1 MNKLIL
7 VLLALFISTG
17 TFAQGIEF
25 EHGTFQEALV
35 KAKKENKLVFM
46 DCYTS
51 WCGPCKYLAKTIFTQ
66 KEVGD
71 YFNAK
76 FVNVKMDMEK
86 GEGIE
91 LHKKYEVKAF
101 PTLLFIDVNGKEVH
115 KIVGGVP
122 AQDLINGAK
131 AALDPNLRI
140 EAFQEKYKNGNRDYD
155 FLMSYLSVLKAQSD
169 KIGIKIVSNELIN
182 NSGLEKF
189 FTKDLFFVVVGAGF
203 TFDSKEFKTILK
215 EKKTLEATVN
225 KDELNG
231 LLAKAITDHLKAVAN
246 SCENLRDLENETNK
260 CKEYITADWFDQFSN
275 GLKGDYYLAKKQY
288 QEWFDFKIAAL
299 GPKTESKYTYGLLEL
314 GDKIYYNP
322 KLREQKEIVEQA
334 FVLAKELAG
343 KEQGLIIGNFMLSK
357 MYVIKKEKEKAQVCF
372 DLFYET
378 NKKTRGE
385 LTHPS
390 ITGIRDAIKAL

>member
-1 MNKLIL
+1 MKNIL
-7 VLLALFISTG
+7 LLVVATLLTCNL
-17 TFAQGIEF
+17 FAQGIEF
-25 EHGTFQEALV
+25 EHGTFQEALD

-51 WCGPCKYLAKTIFTQ
+51 WCGPCKHLAKTVFTQ

-91 LHKKYEVKAF
+91 LHKKYGVKAF
-101 PTLLFIDVNGKEVH
+101 PTLLFIDANGKEVH

-131 AALDPNLRI
+131 AALNPSMRI
-140 EAFQEKYKNGNRDYD
+140 EAFQEKYKNGNRNYD
-155 FLMSYLSVLKAQSD
+155 FLISYLSVLKAQSD
-169 KIGIKIVSNELIN
+169 KIGTSIVSNELIN

-189 FTKDLFFVVVGAGF
+189 FTKDLFFVVVNAGLAY
-203 TFDSKEFKTILK
+203 DSKEFKTILK

-231 LLAKAITDHLKAVAN
+231 LLAKSITDHLKAVAN
-246 SCENLRDLENETNK
+246 SCESLSDLENETNK

-288 QEWFDFKIAAL
+288 QEWFDFNITAL
-299 GPKTESKYTYGLLEL
+299 GPKTESKYTYGLLDL

-334 FVLAKELAG
+334 FTLAKELADT
-343 KEQGLIIGNFMLSK
+343 EQGLIIGNFMLSK
-357 MYVIKKEKEKAQVCF
+357 MYIIKKNKEKAHECF
-372 DLFYET
+372 TLFYET